1 MKEKQTHRQRK
12 NLWLPWGKN
21 EGKREIV
28 KEFGINMHTLLYL
41 KWVTNKNL
49 LYNTGNSVQLC
60 DSLDEGWGRDLEE
73 NEYMYG

>member
-28 KEFGINMHTLLYL
+28 KEFGINMYTLLYL
-41 KWVTNKNL
+41 K
-49 LYNTGNSVQLC
+49 
-60 DSLDEGWGRDLEE
+60 
-73 NEYMYG
+73 